1 MSNSP
6 NFSSPTNLNTFS
18 SSQFQ
23 QQSPPNLSMR
33 GSSYNMPVYANRAN
47 IPQRFPQGP
56 VNEQFPQQLLQNFNN
71 PNMNSEL
78 TSQLNNLIMTWK
90 VQSNLQAEIYK
101 NQLSQLVE
109 MQKQLSLKLASVQ
122 SPPPRLPSPEIV
134 KHSPSLNIKFKQ
146 EAEPVL
152 LSQQPMS
159 KKTLKNQIRA
169 IIQFVLANY
178 GRISEE
184 QMNQEKVKYQ
194 ENPDLLAIF
203 NGLLTKYSSTIKTKE
218 EMIKY
223 ILRKAFK
230 FIKKSLKKELQA
242 DSKEVSSAL
251 CQRYFADYS
260 GNVPDLDNEEDFLKF
275 LLPFRKN
282 SKNKTMNST
291 FIHEV
296 FSSEAF
302 QRDYLDYLEDLD
314 EILEADNNG
323 KIDRLVSFI
332 EECLKKK
339 KIQDIQKY
347 KRIPWPELWLT
358 NTKKIAIELPSLK
371 IISNLSDPKKKVK
384 QEYSLKSYSPE
395 RSFHSE
401 SDLEKSTDS
410 SI

>member
-1 MSNSP
+1 
-6 NFSSPTNLNTFS
+6 
-18 SSQFQ
+18 
-23 QQSPPNLSMR
+23 
-33 GSSYNMPVYANRAN
+33 MPSYANRAN
-47 IPQRFPQGP
+47 IPQRFPQAEQIPNQLYQNP
-56 VNEQFPQQLLQNFNN
+56 VN
-71 PNMNSEL
+71 SDL
-78 TSQLNNLIMTWK
+78 TGQLNSLIMTWK
-90 VQSNLQAEIYK
+90 LQSNLQAEIYK

-109 MQKQLSLKLASVQ
+109 MQKQLSLKLAAVQ
-122 SPPPRLPSPEIV
+122 SPPPKLPSPEV
-134 KHSPSLNIKFKQ
+134 VRHQSPVLDVKFKQ
-146 EAEPVL
+146 ETEPV
-152 LSQQPMS
+152 QVQPLS

-169 IIQFVLANY
+169 IIQFVLGNY
-178 GRISEE
+178 GRISED

-194 ENPDLLAIF
+194 DNADLLAIF

-230 FIKKSLKKELQA
+230 FIKKGLKKELQA
-242 DSKEVSSAL
+242 DSKEVSSVL
-251 CQRYFADYS
+251 CKRYFGDYS
-260 GNVPDLDNEEDFLKF
+260 GNLPDLDNEEDFLKF

-302 QRDYLDYLEDLD
+302 QRDYIEYLEDLD
-314 EILEADNNG
+314 EILDADNNG
-323 KIDRLVSFI
+323 KVERLVSFI
-332 EECLKKK
+332 EECVKKR

-371 IISNLSDPKKKVK
+371 IINNLTDQKKKIK
-384 QEYSLKSYSPE
+384 QEYSLKSFSPAE

-401 SDLEKSTDS
+401 SDIERSTDS